1 MSAFRA
7 FRTDV
12 RNAFATYQSPTVFLD
27 VLLSWGTTRFAAV
40 KVQHDPRRVGK
51 SNYTLRKLLR
61 MATMLLTGF
70 STAPLRF
77 ATFVGFVFTVF
88 GTGVLAY
95 VVIISLVRGSVPG
108 FPFLASIVSL
118 FSGAQLFALGI
129 IGEYLAVIHVRLME
143 RPVYVIRE
151 QVESDAQA
159 DASRAPQQRMPLTT
173 YVPVRV
179 PNDAGLDGKLGV
191 AVTGRSTRLQVRD
204 PMKVCVACAQPFSS
218 PTWVCPTCGSTPPV
232 VGGHLAFAPELAVQ
246 GSGFK
251 EEYFAGLAALEE
263 RNFWFRSRN
272 RLLAWSMRRHFPKAE
287 TFLEIGCGN
296 GYVLWGLQRALP
308 KLKLAG
314 SEIFSAGLEFAA
326 QRVPDVELFQ
336 MDATN
341 IPYRDE
347 FDVIGAFDVLEH
359 IAPDE
364 LVLAQMHQA
373 VKPGG
378 GILITVPQHMSLW
391 SQADEEAMHQR
402 RYSAREMRQKVER
415 AGIQGPPDDLVR
427 FAPAPVDGRAAQA
440 QAPPQRD
447 VQRPAGARHRRRR
460 QLGDG
465 ADALRRARHDQGGDA
480 TSRPEGHC

>member
-1 MSAFRA
+1 
-7 FRTDV
+7 
-12 RNAFATYQSPTVFLD
+12 
-27 VLLSWGTTRFAAV
+27 
-40 KVQHDPRRVGK
+40 
-51 SNYTLRKLLR
+51 
-61 MATMLLTGF
+61 
-70 STAPLRF
+70 
-77 ATFVGFVFTVF
+77 
-88 GTGVLAY
+88 
-95 VVIISLVRGSVPG
+95 
-108 FPFLASIVSL
+108 
-118 FSGAQLFALGI
+118 
-129 IGEYLAVIHVRLME
+129 
-143 RPVYVIRE
+143 
-151 QVESDAQA
+151 
-159 DASRAPQQRMPLTT
+159 
-173 YVPVRV
+173 
-179 PNDAGLDGKLGV
+179 
-191 AVTGRSTRLQVRD
+191 
-204 PMKVCVACAQPFSS
+204 MKVCVACAQPFSS
-218 PTWVCPTCGSTPPV
+218 PTWVCPTCGGSPPV

-326 QRVPDVELFQ
+326 QRVPDVDLFQ

-364 LVLAQMHQA
+364 LVMAQMYQA

-378 GILITVPQHMSLW
+378 GILITVPQHMALW

-415 AGIQGPPDDLVR
+415 AGFKIIRMTSFVSLLLPLM
-427 FAPAPVDGRAAQA
+427 AAQRRSKRRPNA
-440 QAPPQRD
+440 TYS
-447 VQRPAGARHRRRR
+447 VQQELAIGGVANWGMERTLSVERGMIKAGLRFPAGGSLLTIARKV
-460 QLGDG
+460 
-465 ADALRRARHDQGGDA
+465 
-480 TSRPEGHC
+480 